1 MRNLLAVAA
10 SLALAA
16 CGSTAAPAPAE
27 AFCESLAS
35 AAAGCGGSACD
46 RALAGEC
53 ASMAALLDERFLR
66 EADACLA
73 GGTAPGTCFA
83 GAIAALAPGDA
94 QRNFASSF
102 CASCLGGVPG
112 CVEGFFAS
120 PAGLVVM
127 PLSPAVL
134 AELETECAQGAL
146 CASSFPVCAQGVL
159 ARRSLSAETAACLLQ
174 QLSAPEGGTCELDG
188 GLDAASPP
196 GDAGPRDAGRDAGA
210 RDAGRDAAAPID
222 GGTRSPIV
230 LDRSFGTD
238 GQVWLTGGARND
250 WVVTGCAVGSDRSV
264 VLGGHE
270 DNQALF
276 VRLSASGALDPS
288 FGTGGAVVRPYAALN
303 GIALTSDDRPVA
315 ITLNNVVRLTRDGSA
330 DSSFDGDGIAT
341 VRVNLLS
348 VSLDSVAVGPDDRVV
363 AGGSSAETVV
373 TSASDYLIARLRPD
387 GSFDSSFDGD
397 GITVYSRVSGPRS
410 TRDEYARSVSIDGS
424 GRVVTSGNGV
434 MLRFTSGGAID
445 TSFGAGGVVET
456 AGRIAYESRAR
467 ADGRVM
473 QSWYGADGALSRF
486 DDRGVLE
493 TAFGE
498 GGFAPVCESSSSH
511 AIVVR
516 DGGDTLVGCGDGT
529 LEAYDASGVTRME
542 PLPAPPVTLP
552 SGEPAR
558 LYTDALCLGPDG
570 SVVAVGRVSLRAGV
584 WIARYVDRAP

>member
-196 GDAGPRDAGRDAGA
+196 VDAGPRDAGR
-210 RDAGRDAAAPID
+210 
-222 GGTRSPIV
+222 
-230 LDRSFGTD
+230 
-238 GQVWLTGGARND
+238 GQVGLPGGARND